1 MPTQLYVANLSYTVT
16 NSDLERLFAVYGA
29 VHDARVMSYPDSG
42 QSTGSAIVD
51 MGCEEASAAAIVALD
66 GREYLGRPLVV
77 VGRAA
82 GPAGSER
89 ETEAMISEGS
99 PALAVS
105 YA

>member
-51 MGCEEASAAAIVALD
+51 MGCEEAGDRRARRSGIS
-66 GREYLGRPLVV
+66 
-77 VGRAA
+77 RAA
-82 GPAGSER
+82 PRRRGPRRRVCGVRSGR
-89 ETEAMISEGS
+89 QRR
-99 PALAVS
+99 
-105 YA
+105 